1 MANEFKIKTGL
12 LLGPSPTQ
20 PVVSVQNASTSIVS
34 DASSI
39 LVTGKAIYD
48 YVNAKTG
55 SSTLAGLSDVAITNL
70 STNQFLRY
78 NYTTSKWENV
88 SPVEASLY
96 FWPLSTAL
104 LRESSIGTGF
114 NWNAGMLNV
123 STGTTVYAGLGIKDV
138 SGTFNLK
145 ITETTAVGNE
155 IPVKIP
161 TGGNDALYIDSINI
175 IQDNNVAGGGV
186 FNGGGHFHLKYVPNQ
201 SLVIDV
207 SDIIASGFATNASI
221 GLAGFATNSSVN
233 LALGAYATN
242 ASIGL
247 AGFATNASV
256 NIALGK
262 FIRSASTGFGLYW
275 NGGML
280 DVSVTGS
287 GTGLSTIEVSSNYTA
302 LSNYIIL
309 ANSSYNAFNI
319 TLPLSPVNGDIVAV
333 VDVMKSSSTNN
344 INILRNGHLINKLS
358 ENFTIDVNGG
368 GVQLIYH
375 SLDNNFAIQNLE
387 TLVGYINSS
396 TAGGGGVSQAY
407 VDGSFAYR
415 DASINLLFLQIG
427 DISTALGAIL
437 G

>member
-1 MANEFKIKTGL
+1 MAGEFRIKTGL

-20 PVVSVQNASTSIVS
+20 PVISIQNASTSIVS

-39 LVTGKAIYD
+39 IVTGKAIYD

-55 SSTLAGLSDVAITNL
+55 SSTLAGLNDVNITDL

-78 NYTTSKWENV
+78 DYATGKWKNV

-104 LRESSIGTGF
+104 LREASIGTGF
-114 NWNAGMLNV
+114 SWNVGLLNV
-123 STGTTVYAGLGIKDV
+123 STGTTVYAGLGIQDNA
-138 SGTFNLK
+138 GTFNVK
-145 ITETTAVGNE
+145 ISNMSAVGNE
-155 IPVKIP
+155 LPVKIP
-161 TGGNDALYIDSINI
+161 TGGNDALYIDSIDI
-175 IQDNNVAGGGV
+175 VKDSNVAYGGAFTSG
-186 FNGGGHFHLKYVPNQ
+186 NHFHLKYVPNQ
-201 SLVIDV
+201 SLVVDA
-207 SDIIASGFATNASI
+207 SDIIASGFTTNAS
-221 GLAGFATNSSVN
+221 VN
-233 LALGAYATN
+233 TALGAYATN
-242 ASIGL
+242 VSIGL

-256 NIALGK
+256 NTALGK

-275 NGGML
+275 NAGLL

-309 ANSSYNAFNI
+309 ANSSYNTFDI
-319 TLPLSPVNGDIVAV
+319 TLPASPVNGDIVAV

-387 TLVGYINSS
+387 TLVGYISSS
-396 TAGGGGVSQAY
+396 TGSSVAGVSQAY

-415 DASINLLFLQIG
+415 DASINLLFLQMG